1 MHDINEG
8 SGDVKGPPLHAN
20 CRSACGSA
28 CSLSYIVG
36 HGGRGQ
42 LAPEA
47 ALPPVGHILPLS
59 LEVVHLGNVLV
70 EPAAAEPVP
79 HRQHRVPQP
88 ILCFCMVDGARY
100 SQIRFM
106 DHRIMVQSGY
116 RFRS

>member
-1 MHDINEG
+1 MHDINEC
-8 SGDVKGPPLHAN
+8 SGEVKGPSLHAH
-20 CRSACGSA
+20 CRSACGSS

-47 ALPPVGHILPLS
+47 ALPPVGHIPFS
-59 LEVVHLGNVLV
+59 LEVVHLGDVLV

-88 ILCFCMVDGARY
+88 LLCLWIVDGA
-100 SQIRFM
+100 QW
-106 DHRIMVQSGY
+106 
-116 RFRS
+116 